1 MEKGIMSLTAW
12 DLRMSWRESDY
23 QGAPLLI
30 DSGCIFMQ
38 DARNFMQ

>member
-1 MEKGIMSLTAW
+1 MNPPIWELWMSC
-12 DLRMSWRESDY
+12 RESDY
-23 QGAPLLI
+23 QGAARLI